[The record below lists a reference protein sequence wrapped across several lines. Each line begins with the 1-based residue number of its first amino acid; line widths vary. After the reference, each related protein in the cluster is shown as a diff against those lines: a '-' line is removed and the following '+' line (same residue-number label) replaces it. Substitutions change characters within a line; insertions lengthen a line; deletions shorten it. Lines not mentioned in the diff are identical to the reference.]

1 MSEDPSGKP
10 TVDKPLLD
18 KPLFGKG
25 DRAAIVAGRAGVGVR
40 GSVFWVGENK
50 YGPGMRY
57 GLRSDDGET
66 FWVDETQI
74 GREEDAPPPPPRAP
88 RDDSAIALEKG
99 ARVEITG
106 GPSVGVRG
114 EVFWT
119 GASRYG
125 NGMRYGV
132 RSEDGES
139 HWVDSHQVRV
149 DPNAS
154 NARGGERSPG
164 GERASGPPPASHRA
178 PPRGPR
184 PGGASSSASVADKGV
199 PHSAMIDSGGAPF
212 EEPSELPPEA
222 FDDEDL
228 PPEAYEDD
236 IPF

>member
-10 TVDKPLLD
+10 TVDKPLFD
-18 KPLFGKG
+18 KG

-74 GREEDAPPPPPRAP
+74 GREEDAPPPPERKP
-88 RDDSAIALEKG
+88 RDNAADALEKG

-106 GPSVGVRG
+106 GPSAGVRG

-139 HWVDSHQVRV
+139 HWVDSHQVRA

-154 NARGGERSPG
+154 NAAGGARGPG
-164 GERASGPPPASHRA
+164 AEKTPGSPASHRA
-178 PPRGPR
+178 PPHGPR
-184 PGGASSSASVADKGV
+184 PVGAGSSASVAAEGV
-199 PHSAMIDSGGAPF
+199 PHSPMIDSGGAPF